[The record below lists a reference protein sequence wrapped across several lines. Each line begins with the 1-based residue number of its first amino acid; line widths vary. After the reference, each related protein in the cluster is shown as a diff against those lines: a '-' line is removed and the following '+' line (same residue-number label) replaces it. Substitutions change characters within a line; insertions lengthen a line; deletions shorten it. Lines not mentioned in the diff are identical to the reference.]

1 MDEFIKYWFQ
11 KCSLKLA
18 ALQVAAT
25 RPLLASALGHAAW
38 DDNISHSSQ
47 QMYSSAMLSI

>member
-18 ALQVAAT
+18 ALQVAAQ
-25 RPLLASALGHAAW
+25 RLDLLCRH
-38 DDNISHSSQ
+38 
-47 QMYSSAMLSI
+47 